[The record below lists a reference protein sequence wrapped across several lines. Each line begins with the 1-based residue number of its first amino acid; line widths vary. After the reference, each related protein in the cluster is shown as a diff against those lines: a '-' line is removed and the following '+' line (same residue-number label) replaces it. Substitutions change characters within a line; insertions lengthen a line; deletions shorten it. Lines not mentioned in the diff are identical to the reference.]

1 VVQATSPEL
10 EEGRMFVQVIQA
22 QPKDRN
28 DAKDMWD
35 RWDAEVKPAAKANGF
50 LGATGGIT
58 GDGSLIVI
66 ARFESENAAEKNNN
80 LSEQQ
85 QWYSEFEK
93 RIEGEPS
100 FTNYTNVELQDGGGS
115 NDAGFVQV
123 IRITGGDV
131 EAFRKADEAAGPKMK
146 ELRPD
151 VIGSVNA
158 WTDDGDVTTV
168 IYFTS
173 EADARK
179 NESSPEFQEAAKEFM
194 SLPGESTFFD
204 LADPWLS

>member
-1 VVQATSPEL
+1 
-10 EEGRMFVQVIQA
+10 MFVQVIQA